1 MICFWLKQ
9 INFAHELVNIEIG
22 MAILE
27 GMYGR
32 ITRRLIRALKYVT
45 DVEGGVIDSEI
56 RGKTSVI
63 LFNYSF
69 VSFNCSSVPFNVE
82 IGDRIA

>member
-1 MICFWLKQ
+1 
-9 INFAHELVNIEIG
+9 

-56 RGKTSVI
+56 RGKTSII

-69 VSFNCSSVPFNVE
+69 VSFNYSSVPFNVE

>member
-1 MICFWLKQ
+1 
-9 INFAHELVNIEIG
+9 

-45 DVEGGVIDSEI
+45 DVEGGAIDSEI

-82 IGDRIA
+82 IRDRIA